1 MVTGG
6 FSHMR
11 ATDRDRESATELL
24 KEHYATGRL
33 SREEYDVRLGQLLT
47 ATTYA
52 QLDGATLDLM
62 PRAQYPDRPAVPTPV
77 KTNNLAVASI
87 VCAALQPVTGM
98 TTAIPAIILG
108 HLARGQIKRT
118 GEDGKKMATWG
129 LALGWAGIAV
139 VLLVLLAIVVG
150 IGAAIWRVG

>member
-118 GEDGKKMATWG
+118 GEDGKTMATWG
-129 LALGWAGIAV
+129 LALGWAGVGV
-139 VLLVLLAIVVG
+139 VVLVLLAIVVG
-150 IGAAIWRVG
+150 IGAAIWRAG

>member
-62 PRAQYPDRPAVPTPV
+62 PRAKYPDRPAVPTPV

-108 HLARGQIKRT
+108 HLARAQIKRT

-129 LALGWAGIAV
+129 LALGWAGVGV
-139 VLLVLLAIVVG
+139 VVLVLLAIVVG